1 MHLFLW
7 VGRVHHGATGSHYHL
22 INEVAGE
29 SRRYSFLTMTKAI
42 FVILGLW
49 IGVQTGGLIG
59 ALIGQG
65 LGNIAAY
72 PALVWLSSRVG
83 VWDPLHDVGFAVLGL
98 MLACGAIWWNW
109 DAIAALAA

>member
-1 MHLFLW
+1 
-7 VGRVHHGATGSHYHL
+7 
-22 INEVAGE
+22 
-29 SRRYSFLTMTKAI
+29 MTKAI

-72 PALVWLSSRVG
+72 PALVWLSSRLG
-83 VWDPLHDVGFAVLGL
+83 VWDPLHDLGFAVLGL